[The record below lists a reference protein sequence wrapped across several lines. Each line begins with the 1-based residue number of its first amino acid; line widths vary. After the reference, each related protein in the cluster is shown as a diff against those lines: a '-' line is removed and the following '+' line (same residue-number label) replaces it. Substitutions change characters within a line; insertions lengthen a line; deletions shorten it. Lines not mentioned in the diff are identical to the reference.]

1 LTSSGRPCPRTTTS
15 STKPVAG
22 ALPGT
27 KNLQAKAT
35 IQAIFPFMAVAIF
48 ATQLGMGKTE
58 PGILIAAN
66 LIGMSLLQIYTA
78 VPPTVSAAGSW

>member
-1 LTSSGRPCPRTTTS
+1 
-15 STKPVAG
+15 
-22 ALPGT
+22 
-27 KNLQAKAT
+27 
-35 IQAIFPFMAVAIF
+35 MAVAIF